1 MCDKNRKVGNI
12 NTVNWECMLVNDEAK
27 FLYFLLHT
35 LQTLSSS
42 NCCKLGSCSAA
53 VAACI
58 FSLGFPFLASS
69 RGGRLQL
76 VRVRQERSGRL
87 QLALRVLRH
96 PEEVRQLPAVRRQGT
111 WQRPRGPRLPGGE
124 RSRSFVIPGTPAASS
139 TPEKLMYYIYL
150 FYIPWNFFI
159 MHNLR
164 IK

>member
-1 MCDKNRKVGNI
+1 MRPNFYTSSFILCKHCLAAIV
-12 NTVNWECMLVNDEAK
+12 AK
-27 FLYFLLHT
+27 IA
-35 LQTLSSS
+35 
-42 NCCKLGSCSAA
+42 KLGSCSAA

-69 RGGRLQL
+69 RG
-76 VRVRQERSGRL
+76 GRL

-139 TPEKLMYYIYL
+139 TPEKLMRICSSVL
-150 FYIPWNFFI
+150 HSCISFIIRWNILKCITFG
-159 MHNLR
+159 
-164 IK
+164 